1 MQYSIT
7 ITGKNTDNQTSSN
20 VSMKYSTTISGKN
33 GDNQAAAM
41 LVCNTLQP

>member
-20 VSMKYSTTISGKN
+20 VSMKYPTTISGKN
-33 GDNQAAAM
+33 RDNQAAAM